1 LADQKNSTVHNT
13 PKQSTV
19 PLKGGDGRT
28 TCCYCGVGC
37 GMIVQK
43 DKLGGF
49 KVEGDPNH
57 PVNKGM
63 LCSKGMNL
71 HYTVMDTSDRLLYPE
86 MRYGKNQS
94 RQRVSW
100 DTALERTAAVFKT
113 LIEKYG
119 PDSVA
124 FYASGQCLTEEY
136 YVVNKLIKGFIGSNN
151 IDTNS
156 RLCMSS
162 AVVGY
167 KMSLGEDSVPVSYD
181 DIELADCIFVAGANP
196 AWCHPILWRRVE
208 AAREKNPDLKII
220 VSDPRKTQSCSIA
233 NVHLQ
238 LNPGTDITLHH
249 AIGRCLVETN
259 SVDADF
265 LQDHT
270 EGFQKYKH
278 TVFERTVAEAAVICG
293 VKEKDIRLAASYISN
308 AKGFITMWTMGL
320 NQSVIGVNKNL
331 SLINLNLITGHIGKP
346 GSGPFSLT
354 GQPNAMGG
362 REVGGLSNLLPAHRD
377 MSNENHRNEVERFW
391 QIPLGTIQSKPGLT
405 ATEMFEALNDGKLK
419 AVWILCTN
427 PLISLPDVRKAEEG
441 LKKAKFVVVQDV
453 SSKPETLKYADVV
466 LPAASWMEKEGT
478 MTNAER
484 RISYLNKIVNAP
496 GEAIPD
502 ADIICRFAQKMG
514 FAGFDFANA
523 AEIFAEHAALTAG
536 TNVDVSG
543 LNYDILKEKKSV
555 QWPYTKSHHSAT
567 GNDTNGYGTPRLFT
581 DHKFH
586 TPSQKAIIHSFSD
599 ENLSAAPDDDFP
611 LILTT
616 GRIRDQWHTMSKT
629 GKVNKLKQHISES
642 FLEIHPY
649 DAKERNI
656 KDNELVEIVSKQG
669 LVRVKAKYSTDIKKG
684 VVFLPMHWGKIL
696 NNDLNRANNLTA
708 NLVDPKSK
716 EPDFKFTA
724 VQVKAY
730 KKPGQKIIVIG
741 AGAGAC
747 GFVKSYRALNETD
760 QLEIFSKENFP
771 FYNRV
776 LLPDYISGALPWDN
790 LVKMTDEEE
799 AQYNIKLHR
808 GVSIENIHRESK
820 TVTDSNGQL
829 HHYSVLLIATGS
841 RAAMLRD
848 VPSLKGIFTMRSRK
862 DADSFK
868 DHVDPAKGKVVVLG
882 GGLLGI
888 ELAASLREV
897 NVDVTIVQRISRL
910 MDRQLDPLGSQL
922 LHEELVDKGVD
933 IYYNDEI
940 DRFLGEDHITGIRLK
955 SGLLIDC
962 QAIVIAIGTAPNIE
976 IAKAAN
982 IVCKRG
988 VVVDEYL
995 RTSDPNIFAIGEIA
1009 EFKGF
1014 LYGITAAAEQQAEIV
1029 ARYLS
1034 GDISKYYDGSLLMN
1048 ILKMHGTDLC
1058 SLGLAEC
1065 PDDDPA
1071 YEEVVFIDKSRR
1083 YYKKCIIHNDRLV
1096 GAILIGDKGEFL
1108 EFRDLIQD
1116 KIELSDK
1123 RLQLLRS
1130 GKKAEPVIGKL
1141 VCSCSGVG
1149 EGNLQNKIKEGC
1161 TDLLQLCQLTGAG
1174 MGCGSCRPEVKN
1186 ILEKEK
1192 SGVVVMENDIALKV
1206 VMELSLEVV

>member
-1 LADQKNSTVHNT
+1 MTDQNHNT
-13 PKQSTV
+13 LRLT
-19 PLKGGDGRT
+19 PLQGMGVST

-37 GMIVQK
+37 GIILQK
-43 DKLGGF
+43 DKRGAL
-49 KVEGDPNH
+49 KVEGDPLH

-71 HYTVMDTSDRLLYPE
+71 HYTLSDTSDRLLYPE
-86 MRYGKNQS
+86 MRYGKNQP
-94 RQRVSW
+94 RQKVSW
-100 DTALERTAAVFKT
+100 DIALDRTVAVFKT

-136 YVVNKLIKGFIGSNN
+136 YVVNKLIKGFVGSNN

-167 KMSLGEDSVPVSYD
+167 KMSLGEDSVPISYD
-181 DIELADCIFVAGANP
+181 DLELADCIFVAGANP
-196 AWCHPILWRRVE
+196 AWCHPILWRRIE
-208 AAREKNPDLKII
+208 AAREKNADLKII
-220 VSDPRKTQSCSIA
+220 VSDPRKTQTCAIA

-249 AIGRCLVETN
+249 AIGRCLIEEGLIDFN
-259 SVDADF
+259 F

-270 EGFQKYKH
+270 EGFEKYRQ
-278 TVFERTVAEAAVICG
+278 TVFERTVSESAAICG
-293 VKEKDIRLAASYISN
+293 VKEKDIRLTAFHIGKS
-308 AKGFITMWTMGL
+308 KGFITMWTMGL

-377 MSNENHRNEVERFW
+377 LSKEAERNEVEKFW

-405 ATEMFEALNDGKLK
+405 ATEIFEALNEGTLK

-427 PLISLPDVRKAEEG
+427 PLISLPNVRMAEAG
-441 LKKAKFVVVQDV
+441 LKKAKFVVVQEV
-453 SSKPETLKYADVV
+453 SNKPETLQYADVV
-466 LPAASWMEKEGT
+466 LPAAGWAEKEGT

-484 RISYLNKIVNAP
+484 RISYLNKIIDPP

-502 ADIICRFAQKMG
+502 IEIICRFAKKMG
-514 FAGFDFANA
+514 FAGFDFENA
-523 AEIFAEHAALTAG
+523 AAIFAEHAALTAG
-536 TNVDVSG
+536 TNIDVSG
-543 LNYDILKEKKSV
+543 LSYDILKAKKSV
-555 QWPYTKSHHSAT
+555 QWPFPKMIAGEL
-567 GNDTNGYGTPRLFT
+567 GNRTTSYGTPRLFT
-581 DHKFH
+581 DHKFY
-586 TPSQKAIIHSFSD
+586 TPSQKAIIHSFPD
-599 ENLSAAPDDDFP
+599 ENLSEKPDDNFP

-629 GKVNKLKQHISES
+629 GKVNKLKQHISEA
-642 FLEIHPY
+642 FLEIHPE
-649 DAKERNI
+649 DAAPRGI
-656 KDNELVEIVSKQG
+656 ADDMLTTISSKQG
-669 LVRVKAKYSTDIKKG
+669 IVRVKAKYSSDIKKG

-708 NLVDPKSK
+708 NVVDPKSK

-724 VQVKAY
+724 VQVELY
-730 KKPGQKIIVIG
+730 KKPFQRIIVIG

-747 GFVKSYRALNETD
+747 GFVKSYRALNVTD
-760 QLEIFSKENFP
+760 QITVFSKENFP

-776 LLPDYISGALPWDN
+776 LLPDYISGSLPWDN

-799 AQYNIKLHR
+799 AAFKIKLYR
-808 GVSIENIHRESK
+808 GVSIDAIDRENK
-820 TVTDSNGQL
+820 MVTDSNGLQ
-829 HHYSVLLIATGS
+829 HDYDILLMATGS
-841 RAAMLRD
+841 RAIILRD
-848 VPSLKGIFTMRSRK
+848 IPSLKGIFTMRSRM
-862 DADSFK
+862 DADNFK
-868 DHVDPAKGKVVVLG
+868 AHVDPAKGKVLVLG

-897 NVDVTIVQRISRL
+897 NVAVTIVQRISRL

-933 IYYNDEI
+933 VYYNDEI
-940 DRFLGEDHITGIRLK
+940 ERFLGKDTVTGVRLK
-955 SGLLIDC
+955 SGLMIDC
-962 QAIVIAIGTAPNIE
+962 QAIIIAIGTTPNIE

-982 IVCKRG
+982 LDCKRG
-988 VVVDEYL
+988 VVVNEYL
-995 RTSDPNIFAIGEIA
+995 QSSDPSIFAIGEIA

-1014 LYGITAAAEQQAEIV
+1014 LYGITAAAEQQANIV
-1029 ARYLS
+1029 ARYLN
-1034 GDISKYYDGSLLMN
+1034 GDISKYYEGSLLMN
-1048 ILKMHGTDLC
+1048 ILKMHGMDLC
-1058 SLGLAEC
+1058 SLGLADC
-1065 PDDDPA
+1065 PDDPA
-1071 YEEVVFIDKSRR
+1071 YEVVVFIDKAKR

-1096 GAILIGDKGEFL
+1096 GAILIGDKSEFL

-1116 KIELSDK
+1116 KIELSEK
-1123 RLQLLRS
+1123 RLLLLRT
-1130 GKKAEPVIGKL
+1130 GKKSDPVIGKL
-1141 VCSCSGVG
+1141 ICSCSGVG

-1174 MGCGSCRPEVKN
+1174 MGCGSCRPEVKA
-1186 ILEKEK
+1186 ILEKECRPVHK
-1192 SGVVVMENDIALKV
+1192 LMEVAIA
-1206 VMELSLEVV
+1206 